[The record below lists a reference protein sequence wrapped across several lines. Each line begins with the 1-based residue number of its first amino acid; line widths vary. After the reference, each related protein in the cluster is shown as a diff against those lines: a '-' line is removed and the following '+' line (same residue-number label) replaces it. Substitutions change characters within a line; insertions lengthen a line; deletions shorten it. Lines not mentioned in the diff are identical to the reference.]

1 MIMSLLLRH
10 GTPFPVGRVIAMLWE
25 ETYLFSHSERLEA
38 RTLLSATLEKHTL
51 LVKGTPGDDVITLTL
66 ESTDG
71 NAYKPS
77 VRVRVNETVTHFS
90 SYVGYIYRVNVRA
103 LAGNDT
109 IRIGSLFFVTVDGA
123 EGDD

>member
-51 LVKGTPGDDVITLTL
+51 LVKGTAGDDVITLTL

-77 VRVRVNETVTHFS
+77 VSCS
-90 SYVGYIYRVNVRA
+90 SQRDRDA
-103 LAGNDT
+103 L
-109 IRIGSLFFVTVDGA
+109 LFLRWIHLPNQCESTRGERHDPNRLAILRHG
-123 EGDD
+123 